1 MYELYCLDPHVE
13 KSFVGSSRYVDSIMV
28 YHRICRDNFY
38 EPLYKFIDE
47 HGGIDNW
54 SVHL

>member
-13 KSFVGSSRYVDSIMV
+13 KCFVGSSRYVDSIMV

-38 EPLYKFIDE
+38 QPLYKFIDE

-54 SVHL
+54 SVQ